1 MFRGN
6 HLLTLDGKGRIA
18 VPKKYRDS
26 LVADCGLKMVIT
38 KGEYED
44 CLVVYPLPE
53 WQRIEEKLRRHPDL
67 DPQADDAARAKAE
80 WACRLVI
87 GNATD
92 CDIDSHGRLLIPPP
106 LRTHANLEKAGPDG
120 RFTREVRAVGRGDV
134 EWPQHRGV
142 PSNQGADPWGAKHV
156 GRAGQFVI
164 STSEGLMAIDQPTL
178 DGCLERSDVCTVCP
192 SVPPGERRNR

>member
-1 MFRGN
+1 MLSVQVFRGN
-6 HLLTLDGKGRIA
+6 HSLTLDGKGRIA

-44 CLVVYPLPE
+44 CLVVYPLPQ

-67 DPQADDAARAKAE
+67 DPQADDAARAKAQ

-92 CDIDSHGRLLIPPP
+92 CDVDSHGRLLIPPP
-106 LRTHANLEKAGPDG
+106 LRAHARLEKQVRMVGSLEKFELWDDVTWIDRSAEQSHL
-120 RFTREVRAVGRGDV
+120 RRERVHGRG
-134 EWPQHRGV
+134 
-142 PSNQGADPWGAKHV
+142 SPWAEP
-156 GRAGQFVI
+156 A
-164 STSEGLMAIDQPTL
+164 SS
-178 DGCLERSDVCTVCP
+178 
-192 SVPPGERRNR
+192 